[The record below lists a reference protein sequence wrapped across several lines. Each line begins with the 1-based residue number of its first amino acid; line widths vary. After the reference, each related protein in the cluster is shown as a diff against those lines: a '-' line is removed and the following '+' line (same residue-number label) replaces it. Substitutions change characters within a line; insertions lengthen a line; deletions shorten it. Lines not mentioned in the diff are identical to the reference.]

1 MNHIDWT
8 EFYPRL
14 AAEASRRFRWLT
26 VATNGR
32 HDWDDLAQETALLL
46 KQKPVTLDPDTTL
59 RALAPLVMLRIARNW
74 IRGVER
80 SDVRDRRWAKEWLES
95 TNSHKLTKAEQREI
109 IHLAARGDEIRERIV
124 KAIFDEQPQSTAE
137 LARFVQISE
146 STVRRHL
153 AKLIHDVEMLM
164 KDPTGGHDE

>member
-80 SDVRDRRWAKEWLES
+80 SDVRDRRRAKEWLEPPKS
-95 TNSHKLTKAEQREI
+95 NKLTKAEQREI
-109 IHLAARGDEIRERIV
+109 IHLAARRAVIPEPT
-124 KAIFDEQPQSTAE
+124 AHALLAHHPHTTPHTPPST
-137 LARFVQISE
+137 
-146 STVRRHL
+146 
-153 AKLIHDVEMLM
+153 
-164 KDPTGGHDE
+164 PT

>member
-1 MNHIDWT
+1 MNLIDWT

-46 KQKPVTLDPDTTL
+46 NQKSVTLDADTTL

-74 IRGVER
+74 IRGAER
-80 SDVRDRRWAKEWLES
+80 SDVRVTRWANERLEAPRS
-95 TNSHKLTKAEQREI
+95 QTIIRVQQTEI
-109 IHLAARGDEIRERIV
+109 IH
-124 KAIFDEQPQSTAE
+124 
-137 LARFVQISE
+137 
-146 STVRRHL
+146 
-153 AKLIHDVEMLM
+153 
-164 KDPTGGHDE
+164 